1 MQPKD
6 TIVKN
11 TCLAY
16 VVEHLPLEI
25 EKYYRICGTIEDKQQ
40 YNLSEKLQWNLVIHL
55 TCVFKT
61 LIVFDTEAQ
70 EEYKEL
76 FEMINKFEKEE

>member
-1 MQPKD
+1 MQHKD

-11 TCLAY
+11 TCLDY
-16 VVEHLPLEI
+16 VVEQLPKEI
-25 EKYYRICGTIEDKQQ
+25 DRYNRICDTIEDKQQ

-61 LIVFDTEAQ
+61 LIVFDIEAYT
-70 EEYKEL
+70 EYKEL
-76 FEMINKFEKEE
+76 FEMIDEFEKEK